1 MRISYL
7 LPDLGFTGGSQVI
20 YQFMERLSMRDH
32 EVFLVTPGGRIQ
44 WQPGMAAL
52 INSRRNDPAFESVS
66 GELFADMDL
75 AAVDDM
81 ARTKLGIDSGPLAI
95 SSLVT
100 SSLTEGLL
108 KHWPPSD
115 ITVATHN
122 FTANAAFH
130 LMDRTLSFYHIQA
143 YEELFSYNSCLQKLA
158 RMTYFLPL
166 RPMANSTWIAKRVS
180 ELTGRPC
187 KLLCPGIDTRIFRP
201 FAEHADKYDRAGE
214 FRVISCHSAAPHKGW
229 KDAVTAMKIVA
240 AGSGRKV
247 KWVIF
252 GGRPDPVE
260 GLEIEFHGKIFG
272 SELARLYSG
281 CHVCLVTSWF
291 ESFPL
296 PPLEAMATGTA
307 VVSTPIGTED
317 YAFDGKNALTA
328 PSKNPQAMGLALLR
342 LAESPALCFALT
354 EAGIQTAAR
363 FGWDNAV
370 KRLEIMFAEA
380 VDDSSNNRFSKLM
393 AELAPGLKAAAGR
406 VK

>member
-7 LPDLGFTGGSQVI
+7 LPDLGFTGGSQVL

-32 EVFLVTPGGRIQ
+32 EVYLITPGGRIR

-52 INSRRNDPAFESVS
+52 VNSRRDDPAFESVS

-75 AAVDDM
+75 AVVDDL
-81 ARTKLGIDSGPLAI
+81 ARKKLGINSGPLAI

-100 SSLTEGLL
+100 ASLTEGLL
-108 KHWPPSD
+108 KHWLPSD

-130 LMDRTLSFYHIQA
+130 LMDRTLAFYHIQA

-187 KLLCPGIDTRIFRP
+187 KLLCPGIDTRIFKP
-201 FAEHADKYDRAGE
+201 VLEDCGKFARSGE
-214 FRVISCHSAAPHKGW
+214 FRVISCYSSAPHKGW
-229 KDAVTAMKIVA
+229 KDAVAAMKIVA
-240 AGSGRKV
+240 AGSGRKL
-247 KWVIF
+247 KWIVF
-252 GGRPDPVE
+252 GGRPDQVE
-260 GLEIEFHGKIFG
+260 GLEMEFHGKIFG
-272 SELARLYSG
+272 SELARLYSS
-281 CHVCLVTSWF
+281 CHACLVTSWF

-296 PPLEAMATGTA
+296 PPLEAMATGT
-307 VVSTPIGTED
+307 VVVTTPIGTED
-317 YAFDGKNALTA
+317 YAYNGKNALTA
-328 PSKNPQAMGLALLR
+328 PAKNPQAMALALLKLAGDPQLCLS
-342 LAESPALCFALT
+342 LAESGML
-354 EAGIQTAAR
+354 TAAR

-380 VDDSSNNRFSKLM
+380 VDDSSNDKFAKLM
-393 AELAPGLKAAAGR
+393 AELAPGLKNSVEH

>member
-7 LPDLGFTGGSQVI
+7 MPDLGFTGGSQVL

-32 EVFLVTPGGRIQ
+32 EVFLVTPGGSIR

-52 INSRRNDPAFESVS
+52 INSRRNDPVFECVS

-75 AAVDDM
+75 AAVDDL
-81 ARTKLGIDSGPLAI
+81 ARSTLGIASGPLAI

-100 SSLTEGLL
+100 SSLTEGLM
-108 KHWPPSD
+108 KHWLPSD

-130 LMDRTLSFYHIQA
+130 LMDRTLAFYHIQA

-187 KLLCPGIDTRIFRP
+187 KLLCPGIDTRIFKPLARDAGK
-201 FAEHADKYDRAGE
+201 FGGAGE
-214 FRVISCHSAAPHKGW
+214 FRVISCHSEAPHKGW
-229 KDAVTAMKIVA
+229 KDAVAAMKITA
-240 AGSGRKV
+240 AASGRKL
-247 KWVIF
+247 KWVVF
-252 GGRPDPVE
+252 GSRPDPVE
-260 GLEIEFHGKIFG
+260 GLEIEFYGKVFG

-281 CHVCLVTSWF
+281 CHACLVPSWF

-296 PPLEAMATGTA
+296 PPLEAMATRTA
-307 VVSTPIGTED
+307 VVTTPVGTED
-317 YAFDGKNALTA
+317 YVHNGRNALTA
-328 PSKNPQAMGLALLR
+328 SAKNPQAMGMALLR
-342 LAESPALCFALT
+342 LSENPGLCFSLT
-354 EAGIQTAAR
+354 EAGIRTADR

-380 VDDSSNNRFSKLM
+380 VTDSSNDKFAKLM
-393 AELAPGLKAAAGR
+393 AELAPGLKDAPER